1 MIPIDLPD
9 EETTVGKLTSVSS
22 RSLSN
27 RCYIHRKALNP
38 QHSTLYDMTSQPV
51 AFVRKASGLRRDVSL
66 LDVVSLNLSNMSG
79 GAALGIIGFTTVL
92 LSSMSGVNL
101 VYGSILA
108 WLLSIPEII
117 VYTMMTTRVSRTG
130 GDYVWVSRVYGGF
143 FGGPLS
149 FMGYTLE
156 TMAYLA
162 LIALAAVFAIGSV
175 GVALGYENMLPLALP
190 GNLPGANLGGQFVI
204 AAIVFAALIAVNLLK
219 PKAGYK
225 VVAVAVIVAIV
236 ATFVAILTL
245 LAAGTT
251 GVQNYMSFL
260 NSIGVKDTYSSI
272 ASSYSGPTFDFGAT
286 IFMLP
291 FFAIFVYPWLNAGPA
306 VASEIK
312 GRGALRYNV
321 VISSVVTLIIVTTA
335 FASMYYAGGFNF
347 VNGALANPTLVFDY
361 GFNFWT
367 LAMGVS
373 TIPAVSWFIGLGWIL
388 WNVAILAYGIIVL
401 SRYLF
406 AQSFDRFL
414 PEKISQVS
422 PSYNSPVVALL
433 IELVGT
439 IVLIGLASFFYGTL
453 VALYGAVVASMIY
466 FFFIGVAA
474 VVYAFKNE
482 KGQSKAILSIAG
494 VLMAIVFAYI
504 VYQFLASP
512 AIWGGNPVAYGW
524 VVASFIAGILIYAA
538 SKSYYSQR
546 GIDISLAYKE
556 LPPL

>member
-1 MIPIDLPD
+1 
-9 EETTVGKLTSVSS
+9 
-22 RSLSN
+22 
-27 RCYIHRKALNP
+27 
-38 QHSTLYDMTSQPV
+38 MTSQPV

-79 GAALGIIGFTTVL
+79 GAALGVIGFTTVL
-92 LSSMSGVNL
+92 LASTSGVNL

-108 WLLSIPEII
+108 WLLSIPQII
-117 VYTMMTTRVSRTG
+117 VYTMMTTRISRTG
-130 GDYVWVSRVYGGF
+130 GDYIWASRVYGGF
-143 FGGPLS
+143 FGGSLS

-162 LIALAAVFAIGSV
+162 LIALAAVVSIGSV
-175 GVALGYENMLPLALP
+175 GLSLGYENMLSLALP
-190 GNLPGANLGGQFVI
+190 GNIPGANLVGQFVI
-204 AAIVFAALIAVNLLK
+204 AAIIFAALIAVNILK

-225 VVAVAVIVAIV
+225 IVAVAVIIAIA
-236 ATFVAILTL
+236 ATFVGIFTL

-260 NSIGVKDTYSSI
+260 NTIGANATYTSV
-272 ASSYSGPTFDFGAT
+272 ASSYSGPTFDLSAT

-291 FFAIFVYPWLNAGPA
+291 FFSIFVYPWLNAGPA

-312 GRGALRYNV
+312 GKGALRYNIL
-321 VISSVVTLIIVTTA
+321 ISSIVTLVVVTAA
-335 FASMYYAGGFNF
+335 FASMYYAGGFAF
-347 VNGALANPTLVFDY
+347 INGALANPNLVY
-361 GFNFWT
+361 NYSFNFWT

-373 TIPAVSWFIGLGWIL
+373 SNMAVSWFIGLGWIL

-414 PEKISQVS
+414 PEKVAYVS
-422 PSYNSPVVALL
+422 PKFSSPVVALV

-439 IVLIGLASFFYGTL
+439 LLLIGLASFFYGTL
-453 VALYGAVVASMIY
+453 VALYGAVVAAMIY
-466 FFFIGVAA
+466 FLFIGVAA
-474 VVYAFKNE
+474 VIYAFKNE
-482 KGQSKAILSIAG
+482 KGGSKAILATAG
-494 VLMAIVFAYI
+494 ALMAIVFAYI
-504 VYQFLASP
+504 TFQFLSNP
-512 AIWGGNPVAYGW
+512 TIWGGNPIAYGW
-524 VVASFIAGILIYAA
+524 VAGSFIGGIIIYAI
-538 SKSYYSQR
+538 SKSYYGKR

>member
-1 MIPIDLPD
+1 
-9 EETTVGKLTSVSS
+9 
-22 RSLSN
+22 
-27 RCYIHRKALNP
+27 
-38 QHSTLYDMTSQPV
+38 MTSEPL

-66 LDVVSLNLSNMSG
+66 LDAVSLNISNMSG
-79 GAALGIIGFTTVL
+79 GAALGIVGFTTVL
-92 LSSMSGVNL
+92 LSSTSGVNL

-108 WLLSIPEII
+108 WVLSIPQII
-117 VYTMMTTRVSRTG
+117 VYTMMTTRISRTG

-143 FGGPLS
+143 FGGSLS

-162 LIALAAVFAIGSV
+162 LIALAAVVSIGSV
-175 GVALGYENMLPLALP
+175 GVSLGYENMLPLALP
-190 GNLPGANLGGQFVI
+190 GNIPGANLAGQFI
-204 AAIVFAALIAVNLLK
+204 IGALVFAVLIAVNVLK

-225 VVAVAVIVAIV
+225 IVAVAVIVAIA
-236 ATFVAILTL
+236 ATFVGIFTL
-245 LAAGTT
+245 LAAGQS

-260 NSIGVKDTYSSI
+260 NSIGVKDTYNSV
-272 ASSYSGPTFDFGAT
+272 ASSYTGPTFDLRAT

-312 GRGALRYNV
+312 GKSALRYNV
-321 VISSVVTLIIVTTA
+321 LISSVVSLVVVTAA
-335 FASMYYAGGFNF
+335 FASMYYAGGFSF
-347 VNGALANPTLVFDY
+347 INGALANPTLVY
-361 GFNFWT
+361 EYTFNFWT

-373 TIPAVSWFIGLGWIL
+373 SNVAVSWFIGLGWIL

-414 PEKISQVS
+414 PEKISHVS
-422 PSYNSPVVALL
+422 PKYSSPVVALL

-439 IVLIGLASFFYGTL
+439 VVLIGLASFFYGTL
-453 VALYGAVVASMIY
+453 VSLYGAVVAAMIY
-466 FFFIGVAA
+466 FFFVGLAA
-474 VVYAFKNE
+474 VAYAFKNE
-482 KGQSKAILSIAG
+482 KGRPKAVLATAG
-494 VLMAIVFAYI
+494 LLMAIVFAYI

-512 AIWGGNPVAYGW
+512 EIWGGNPIAYGW
-524 VVASFIAGILIYAA
+524 VVASFIAGIGIYAV
-538 SKSYYSQR
+538 SKSYYSKR

>member
-1 MIPIDLPD
+1 
-9 EETTVGKLTSVSS
+9 
-22 RSLSN
+22 
-27 RCYIHRKALNP
+27 
-38 QHSTLYDMTSQPV
+38 MTSQPV

-79 GAALGIIGFTTVL
+79 GAALGIVGFTTVL
-92 LSSMSGVNL
+92 LASTSGVNL

-108 WLLSIPEII
+108 WILSIPQII
-117 VYTMMTTRVSRTG
+117 VYTMMTTRISRTG

-143 FGGPLS
+143 FGGSLS

-162 LIALAAVFAIGSV
+162 LIALAAVFSIGSV
-175 GVALGYENMLPLALP
+175 GLSLGYENMLGLALP
-190 GNLPGANLGGQFVI
+190 GNIPGADLLSQFII
-204 AAIVFAALIAVNLLK
+204 AAIVFAALIAVNILK
-219 PKAGYK
+219 PKAGFK
-225 VVAVAVIVAIV
+225 IVAVAIIIAIA
-236 ATFVAILTL
+236 ATFVAIFTL

-251 GVQNYMSFL
+251 GVQNYMAFL
-260 NSIGVKDTYSSI
+260 NTIGAKSTYASVT
-272 ASSYSGPTFDFGAT
+272 SSYTGPTFDFGAT

-312 GRGALRYNV
+312 GKGALRYNV
-321 VISSVVTLIIVTTA
+321 VISSLVTLVVVTVA
-335 FASMYYAGGFNF
+335 FASMYYAGGFGF
-347 VNGALANPTLVFDY
+347 INGALANPELVY
-361 GFNFWT
+361 NYSFNFWT

-373 TIPAVSWFIGLGWIL
+373 SNTAVTWFIGLGWIL

-414 PEKISQVS
+414 PEKVAYVS
-422 PSYNSPVVALL
+422 PKYNSPVVALV

-439 IVLIGLASFFYGTL
+439 VVLIGLASFFYGTL
-453 VALYGAVVASMIY
+453 VALYGAVIAAMIY

-474 VVYAFKNE
+474 VRYALKNE
-482 KGQSKAILSIAG
+482 KGRAKAILGASGA
-494 VLMAIVFAYI
+494 LMAVVFAYI
-504 VYQFLASP
+504 VYQFLANYT
-512 AIWGGNPVAYGW
+512 IWGGNWLAYTW
-524 VVASFIAGILIYAA
+524 VVLSFVGGIAIYAV
-538 SKSYYSQR
+538 SKSYHSKR

>member
-1 MIPIDLPD
+1 MSG
-9 EETTVGKLTSVSS
+9 E
-22 RSLSN
+22 
-27 RCYIHRKALNP
+27 A
-38 QHSTLYDMTSQPV
+38 V

-66 LDVVSLNLSNMSG
+66 LDAVSLNLSNMSG
-79 GAALGIIGFTTVL
+79 GAALGIVGFTTVL
-92 LSSMSGVNL
+92 LSSTSGVNL

-108 WLLSIPEII
+108 WLLTIPQII

-143 FGGPLS
+143 FGGPLA

-162 LIALAAVFAIGSV
+162 LIALSAVFAIGSV
-175 GVALGYENMLPLALP
+175 GANLGYESCGVSSCLGLLLP
-190 GNLPGANLGGQFVI
+190 GNLPGANLAWQFI
-204 AAIVFAALIAVNLLK
+204 IAALIFAILIVVNVLK

-225 VVAVAVIVAIV
+225 IVAFSVIIAIV
-236 ATFVAILTL
+236 ATFVGIFTL
-245 LAAGTT
+245 LAGGTT

-260 NSIGVKDTYSSI
+260 NSIGVKDTYASV
-272 ASSYSGPTFDFGAT
+272 ASSYTGPTFDLGAT

-312 GRGALRYNV
+312 GKSALRYNV
-321 VISSVVTLIIVTTA
+321 ALSSVVSLIVVTAA

-347 VNGALANPTLVFDY
+347 INGALGNATLVFDWS
-361 GFNFWT
+361 FNFWT
-367 LAMGVS
+367 LAMGVAS
-373 TIPAVSWFIGLGWIL
+373 AMGISPAVAWFIGLGWIL
-388 WNVAILAYGIIVL
+388 WEVAILAYGIIVL

-414 PEKISQVS
+414 PEKISYVNPKYAS
-422 PSYNSPVVALL
+422 PTVALL

-439 IVLIGLASFFYGTL
+439 VVLIGLASFFYGTL
-453 VALYGAVVASMIY
+453 VALYGAVVAAMIY
-466 FFFIGVAA
+466 FFFVGIAA
-474 VVYAFKNE
+474 VRYALKNE
-482 KGQSKAILSIAG
+482 KGQPKAVLATAG
-494 VLMAIVFAYI
+494 VLMAVVFAYI

-512 AIWGGNPVAYGW
+512 EIWGGNTIAYGW
-524 VVASFIAGILIYAA
+524 VAASFIGGLLIYAV
-538 SKSYYSQR
+538 SKSYHSKR

>member
-1 MIPIDLPD
+1 
-9 EETTVGKLTSVSS
+9 
-22 RSLSN
+22 
-27 RCYIHRKALNP
+27 
-38 QHSTLYDMTSQPV
+38 MTSQPV

-92 LSSMSGVNL
+92 LASTSGVNL

-108 WLLSIPEII
+108 WILSIPQII
-117 VYTMMTTRVSRTG
+117 VYTMMTTRISRTG
-130 GDYVWVSRVYGGF
+130 GDYVWASRVYGGF
-143 FGGPLS
+143 FGGSLS

-162 LIALAAVFAIGSV
+162 LIALAAVVSIGSV
-175 GVALGYENMLPLALP
+175 GLSLGYENMLSLALP
-190 GNLPGANLGGQFVI
+190 GNIPGANLPGQFII
-204 AAIVFAALIAVNLLK
+204 AAIIFAVLITVNVLK

-225 VVAVAVIVAIV
+225 LVAVAVIIAIA
-236 ATFVAILTL
+236 ATFAAIFTL
-245 LAAGTT
+245 LAAGPT

-260 NSIGVKDTYSSI
+260 NSIGVKSTYASVS
-272 ASSYSGPTFDFGAT
+272 SSYSGPTFDFGAT

-312 GRGALRYNV
+312 GKGAVRYNV
-321 VISSVVTLIIVTTA
+321 VISSVVTLIVVTTA
-335 FASMYYAGGFNF
+335 FASMYYAGGFSF
-347 VNGALANPTLVFDY
+347 INGALANPELVY
-361 GFNFWT
+361 EWGFNFWT

-373 TIPAVSWFIGLGWIL
+373 PNVALSWFIGLGWIL

-414 PEKISQVS
+414 PEKVAYVS
-422 PSYNSPVVALL
+422 PKYNSPTVALL

-453 VALYGAVVASMIY
+453 VALFGAVVAAMIY

-482 KGQSKAILSIAG
+482 KGGSKALLAISGA
-494 VLMAIVFAYI
+494 LMAVVFAYI
-504 VYQFLASP
+504 TYQFLAFP
-512 AIWGGNPVAYGW
+512 GIWGGNPIAYGW
-524 VVASFIAGILIYAA
+524 VAGSFILGIVIYAI
-538 SKSYYSQR
+538 SKSYYSKR